1 MEDALT
7 DLVLACLH
15 HVLAFGLVAVVAS
28 EIATV
33 RPGLAGPAIR
43 RLAIVDAHYGV
54 LAGLII
60 IVGVLR
66 VNYGIKGSHFYVA
79 NPVFWAKM
87 TAFGLVGLLSIG
99 PTVRILAWRRAY
111 KADPSFA
118 VPADEARRVRP
129 FLLAQAGLFVLIPI
143 FAAMMARGV
152 GY

>member
-15 HVLAFGLVAVVAS
+15 HVLAFGLVAILAT

-33 RPGLAGPAIR
+33 RPGLTGPAIR
-43 RLAIVDAHYGV
+43 RLAIVDAHYGL

-66 VNYGIKGSHFYVA
+66 VNYGVKGSHFYVA
-79 NPVFWAKM
+79 NPIFWAKM
-87 TAFGLVGLLSIG
+87 TAFGLAGLLSIA

-111 KADPSFA
+111 RADPGFV
-118 VPADEARRVRP
+118 VPAGQATKLRP
-129 FLLAQAGLFVLIPI
+129 VLLVQAGLFVLIPI